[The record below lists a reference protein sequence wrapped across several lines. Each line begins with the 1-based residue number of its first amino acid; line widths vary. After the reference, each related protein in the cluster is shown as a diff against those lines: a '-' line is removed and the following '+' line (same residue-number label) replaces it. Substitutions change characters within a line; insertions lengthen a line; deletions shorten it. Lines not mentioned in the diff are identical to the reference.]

1 MRLSVQIGEY
11 DMDEAILD
19 LGFEV
24 NVLTKQTWELM
35 GRPKLHYSP
44 IQLRLTNQQKVCPF
58 ERLSNVRMDID
69 GV

>member
-1 MRLSVQIGEY
+1 
-11 DMDEAILD
+11 MDEVISD

-35 GRPKLHYSP
+35 GNPQLSYSP
-44 IQLRLTNQQKVCPF
+44 IQLKLANQKKVNPLGRLPNILV
-58 ERLSNVRMDID
+58 DID